1 MAAIIGK
8 DGDIRIGSVTLSL
21 DSWTLNPTFNTADIT
36 KFGNKT
42 KVNVQTLAEWSAE
55 GSGTLDTAD
64 AQQGA
69 LLDQFMS
76 GTGGS
81 AVALRLYTR
90 TATSAVYWAGSAILT
105 GANIQ
110 STVGDKVT
118 VSYSFA
124 CAGDIT
130 EST

>member
-1 MAAIIGK
+1 MAAVIGK

-42 KVNVQTLAEWSAE
+42 KVNTQTLMEWSAE
-55 GSGTLDTAD
+55 GSGTLDMAD

-69 LLDQFMS
+69 LLDQFKL
-76 GTGGS
+76 GAGGS
-81 AVALRLYTR
+81 VVNLRLYTR
-90 TATSAVYWAGSAILT
+90 TATSAVYWTGSAILT
-105 GANIQ
+105 GANVQ

-124 CAGDIT
+124 CAGNIT
-130 EST
+130 ESP